1 MRSENVPKHVIN
13 FQTFGDGSVA
23 QTVLS
28 KGELGSA
35 LSIHW
40 SWGIAVMLGI
50 YVAGGV
56 SGAHLNPAVTGALAC
71 LGRAP
76 WQKVPVYMLA
86 QYLGAFVAGAC
97 VYLVYHGRWRSLT
110 SWQERVSTRFTTV
123 GGGPWLRGRS
133 VCLPGV
139 PR

>member
-1 MRSENVPKHVIN
+1 M
-13 FQTFGDGSVA
+13 A
-23 QTVLS
+23 QKVLS

-71 LGRAP
+71 LGRTP
-76 WQKVPVYMLA
+76 WRKVPVYMLA
-86 QYLGAFVAGAC
+86 QYMGAFVAGACVYLVYYGRWLGAFVAGAC
-97 VYLVYHGRWRSLT
+97 VYLVYHGR
-110 SWQERVSTRFTTV
+110 
-123 GGGPWLRGRS
+123 
-133 VCLPGV
+133 
-139 PR
+139 